1 MSDDPAGRQSVT
13 PTDAGLGQPEDSLT
27 AGMPPWIPRLILL
40 IILSGF
46 LAIGVA
52 WLALR
57 LHTLFGWLLISL
69 FLSFALEPAVNFL
82 ARRGWRRGLATGFVM
97 LVVFVAI
104 VGLFVLV
111 MPVFVKEL
119 TSFIQNLPQTLEKIS
134 SFTQKCCKLDL
145 TDPNVLDKISGLGS
159 AVKEV
164 ASNALA
170 IGAYI
175 VGLLLSFLSI
185 ATFTFFFLAYAPRV
199 RRAVCS
205 LFPPRRQEIVL
216 HTWEVAIDKT
226 GGYFYSRVLLAIV
239 YSTVSFFVF
248 SFLGVPFALVLAIFL
263 GVVAEL
269 IPTIGPWIGG
279 ILPAAVA
286 LADDPKKGL
295 YVIIYLFVY
304 QMIENFTL
312 VPKISARTMKMN
324 PAMAFGA
331 MIAGAS
337 VAGIMGMILAL
348 PVAGIIQ
355 TSFNEYL
362 DRTKRRYEVIEDD
375 MTQEPAPD
383 DDDEDGP
390 DKPSMRERLKEK
402 VARHPNGGA
411 PD

>member
-1 MSDDPAGRQSVT
+1 MSDDPAGRQTVT
-13 PTDAGLGQPEDSLT
+13 PSDAEPEQSEDAIS
-27 AGMPPWIPRLILL
+27 AGMPPWVPRLILL
-40 IILSGF
+40 VILSVF
-46 LAIGVA
+46 AAIGVT
-52 WLALR
+52 WLAMR
-57 LHTLFGWLLISL
+57 LSGLIGWLFISL

-82 ARRGWRRGLATGFVM
+82 SRRGWRRGLATGFVM
-97 LVVFVAI
+97 LVVFLLI
-104 VGLFVLV
+104 IGLFVLV
-111 MPVFVKEL
+111 VPVFIQEL
-119 TSFIQNLPQTLEKIS
+119 KSFIGNLPQTLERVS
-134 SFTQKCCKLDL
+134 SFTQKCCKIDL
-145 TDPNVLDKISGLGS
+145 TDPNVLDKISGLDS
-159 AVKEV
+159 TVKEI
-164 ASNALA
+164 AGNALA
-170 IGAYI
+170 VGAYI

-185 ATFTFFFLAYAPRV
+185 ATFTFFFVAYAPRV

-205 LFPPRRQEIVL
+205 LLPPQRQELVL

-263 GVVAEL
+263 GVIAEL

-279 ILPAAVA
+279 ILPAIVA

-362 DRTKRRYEVIEDD
+362 DRTKRRYEVIDDD
-375 MTQEPAPD
+375 MTQEAASEP
-383 DDDEDGP
+383 DDEDKAE
-390 DKPSMRERLKEK
+390 KPSMRDRLKEK
-402 VARHPNGGA
+402 VAHHPEAGG
-411 PD
+411 DD